1 MIGRCVLVNNELLS
15 YIERDSIVHRLTGA
29 TKLICF
35 LLWSSAVMF
44 TYDTRFLLFILFA
57 SFVLFYMSKIK
68 LKEISFVLGFILFFL
83 LLNNFAIY
91 LFAPQHGTVIYGTSH
106 PITGSIGRYSIT
118 LEQLFYQLNIT
129 LKYFAVIPPALLF
142 LVTTHPSEFA
152 ASLNR
157 VGVSYRLAYSVSIAL
172 RYIPDIQRDFKTIA
186 RSKQSRGVDMSR
198 NEKLGKRIKNA
209 GSIIFPLIFSSLDR
223 IETVSN
229 TMDLRS
235 FGKLK
240 KRTWYGYKEFKT
252 RDFISIFITFLFF
265 VLMVML
271 MFINDGRFYNPFV

>member
-1 MIGRCVLVNNELLS
+1 MSNELLN

-44 TYDTRFLLFILFA
+44 TYDTRILLLIFFA
-57 SFVLFYMSKIK
+57 SIVLFYMSKVKI
-68 LKEISFVLGFILFFL
+68 KEISFILGFILFFL
-83 LLNNFAIY
+83 LLNNVAIY

-142 LVTTHPSEFA
+142 IITTHPSEFA

-157 VGVSYRLAYSVSIAL
+157 IGVSYRLSYSVSIAL

-186 RSKQSRGVDMSR
+186 RSKQARGVDLSK
-198 NEKLGKRIKNA
+198 NEKLGKRLKNTI
-209 GSIIFPLIFSSLDR
+209 SIMFPLIFSSLDR

-229 TMDLRS
+229 TMDLRG
-235 FGKLK
+235 FGKRK
-240 KRTWYGYKEFKT
+240 KRTWYNTKKFIT
-252 RDFISIFITFLFF
+252 RDYIAIGITLLLFA
-265 VLMVML
+265 LMIVF
-271 MFINDGRFYNPFV
+271 MFINNGRFYNPFV

>member
-1 MIGRCVLVNNELLS
+1 MSNELLS

-44 TYDTRFLLFILFA
+44 TYDTR
-57 SFVLFYMSKIK
+57 VLFVILVASIVVFFISKVK
-68 LKEISFVLGFILFFL
+68 LKEISFILAFILFFL
-83 LLNNFAIY
+83 LLNNVAIY

-106 PITGSIGRYSIT
+106 AITGSIWRYSIT
-118 LEQLFYQLNIT
+118 LEQLFYQFNIT

-142 LVTTHPSEFA
+142 IVTTHPSEFA

-157 VGVSYRLAYSVSIAL
+157 IGVSYRLAYSVSIAL

-186 RSKQSRGVDMSR
+186 RAKQARGVDLSS
-198 NEKLGKRIKNA
+198 NEKLGKRFKNMI
-209 GSIIFPLIFSSLDR
+209 SIMFPLIFSSLDR

-229 TMDLRS
+229 TMDLRG
-235 FGKLK
+235 FGKRNN
-240 KRTWYGYKEFKT
+240 RTWYSAKNFVK
-252 RDFISIFITFLFF
+252 RDYIAIAITFLLFA
-265 VLMVML
+265 LMVVF
-271 MFINDGRFYNPFV
+271 MFINGGRFYNPFV

>member
-1 MIGRCVLVNNELLS
+1 MSNELLS

-44 TYDTRFLLFILFA
+44 TYDTRILLLIFIA
-57 SFVLFYMSKIK
+57 SIVLFYMSKVK
-68 LKEISFVLGFILFFL
+68 LKEISFILGFILFFL
-83 LLNNFAIY
+83 VLNNVAIY

-118 LEQLFYQLNIT
+118 LEQIFYQFNIT

-142 LVTTHPSEFA
+142 IVTTHPSEFA

-157 VGVSYRLAYSVSIAL
+157 IGVSYRLSYSVSIAL

-186 RSKQSRGVDMSR
+186 RSKQARGVDLSK
-198 NEKLGKRIKNA
+198 NEKLGKRLKNTI
-209 GSIIFPLIFSSLDR
+209 SIMFPLIFSSLDR

-229 TMDLRS
+229 TMDLRG
-235 FGKLK
+235 FGKRK
-240 KRTWYGYKEFKT
+240 KRTWYNTKKFIT
-252 RDFISIFITFLFF
+252 RDYIAIGITMILF
-265 VLMVML
+265 VLMIVF
-271 MFINDGRFYNPFV
+271 MFINNGRFYNPFV